1 MDSALRKLNLAM
13 EEALA
18 AFVGPLNDARLSQLL
33 TTDSL
38 PDKDLWSLA
47 SQTVDL
53 ADGLSRLL
61 QPPALQ
67 LAESYLAYID
77 TKCLTAAVD
86 HYIPDLLASGP
97 LTVDELA
104 SRSALQPIR
113 LKQIMRV
120 LHNNGIFDYVAA
132 TATYSNNPSSTLL
145 MSGHWT
151 QWHRWVSLYG
161 TTFYDFASEIPAAI
175 QAGETRSAAQITC
188 KTEENI
194 FRYFAWQ
201 PGMQAK
207 FHAALGAGAVAQNP
221 GLMEDYAWH
230 DLGDVT
236 VLDIG
241 GGGGD
246 FMAGLLRAHSS
257 LRGALLELDSVID
270 MVRPKFQDAGGEF
283 ADLATRMVALHVGDF
298 LHSVP
303 SYEVYT
309 MKWCLHNWADS
320 DVSRILRAV
329 RRAIRITP
337 RARMIIIESVLTEG
351 RSSRIWR
358 YGDLTMM
365 ATVNGQERTESE
377 WRALVAEAGWRV
389 ESVTLLRNVWAA
401 AIDIRPVQEE
411 AHTKATSM

>member
-1 MDSALRKLNLAM
+1 
-13 EEALA
+13 
-18 AFVGPLNDARLSQLL
+18 
-33 TTDSL
+33 
-38 PDKDLWSLA
+38 
-47 SQTVDL
+47 
-53 ADGLSRLL
+53 
-61 QPPALQ
+61 
-67 LAESYLAYID
+67 
-77 TKCLTAAVD
+77 
-86 HYIPDLLASGP
+86 
-97 LTVDELA
+97 
-104 SRSALQPIR
+104 
-113 LKQIMRV
+113 MRV

-161 TTFYDFASEIPAAI
+161 TTFYDFASNIPAAI
-175 QAGETRSAAQITC
+175 KAGETRSAAQITC

-194 FRYFAWQ
+194 FRYFAQQ

-221 GLMEDYAWH
+221 GLMADYAWD
-230 DLGDVT
+230 DLGDAT

-246 FMAGLLRAHSS
+246 FIAGLLRAHSN

-309 MKWCLHNWADS
+309 MKWCLHNWVDS

-329 RRAIRITP
+329 RRGIQITP
-337 RARMIIIESVLTEG
+337 RARMVIIESVLTEG
-351 RSSRIWR
+351 RSSRVWR

-377 WRALVAEAGWRV
+377 WRGLVAEAGWRV

-411 AHTKATSM
+411 PHTKVTSM